1 MTGAIALI
9 FLAIG
14 YQTALFVHKAA
25 TLRLAANQ
33 DRPDTVYIRIYEP
46 APPGAAARP
55 SPDGM
60 IRETV
65 RKNSPHKQL
74 VRDHGA
80 RLARTRTETFPFDP
94 NTVSTEDLQRLGFTS
109 RQAESIDRYR
119 QKGGRFRRKEDFAKS
134 YVVADSD
141 YRRLEPFI
149 RIPRIDLNRADSLA
163 LVSLPGIGAYFASKI
178 LAYREQLNGFSYP
191 EQLMDLY
198 RFDKDKYDGLK
209 DLITVSTPVPY
220 PLWTLDEKALSSHPY
235 IGKETARS
243 IRIYR
248 ENTSKEKWDIE
259 SLEKA
264 GILDKE
270 TAGSLRVLT
279 SISSFLMLVKI
290 IFRS

>member
-46 APPGAAARP
+46 APPGAATRP
-55 SPDGM
+55 SPDEM

-94 NTVSTEDLQRLGFTS
+94 NTVSTEDLQRLGFTP

-134 YVVADSD
+134 YVVADSV

-178 LAYREQLNGFSYP
+178 LTYREQLNGFSYP

-220 PLWTLDEKALSSHPY
+220 PLWTLDEKALSCHPY

-270 TAGSLRVLT
+270 TAGKLSRCV
-279 SISSFLMLVKI
+279 IAAP
-290 IFRS
+290 

>member
-46 APPGAAARP
+46 APPGVAARP

-94 NTVSTEDLQRLGFTS
+94 NTVSTEDLQRLGFTP

-134 YVVADSD
+134 YVVADSV

-270 TAGSLRVLT
+270 TAGKLSRCV
-279 SISSFLMLVKI
+279 IAAP
-290 IFRS
+290 

>member
-46 APPGAAARP
+46 APPGAATRP

-94 NTVSTEDLQRLGFTS
+94 NTVSTEDLQRLGFTP

-134 YVVADSD
+134 YVVADSV

-220 PLWTLDEKALSSHPY
+220 PLWTLDEKALSCHPY

-270 TAGSLRVLT
+270 TAGKLSRCV
-279 SISSFLMLVKI
+279 IAAP
-290 IFRS
+290 